1 MPLYGKC
8 PKCEQLVTRL
18 DASAVDLYVETG
30 KAFHGATFSCPN
42 CQTIL
47 GAGIDPLALANDLSV
62 FFKQQPR

>member
-18 DASAVDLYVETG
+18 DASAVELYVESG
-30 KAFHGATFSCPN
+30 KTLHGATFSCPH

-47 GAGIDPLALANDLSV
+47 GAGVDPLALANDLADL
-62 FFKQQPR
+62 FRQQR